1 MIETGAKHKTRKTYI
16 TSSHHQ
22 RSHHQISSSASHS
35 SQPQASSHHRRI
47 VIARL
52 LDSLARSLKYSSCIL
67 AIPALSPGDRIFP
80 FLHPPEQSESV
91 RSGAR
96 PQFGLSCADSAVRTS
111 RPRATV
117 TCTYMYLMY
126 LQYMHQLNFKTS
138 NCGALIF

>member
-67 AIPALSPGDRIFP
+67 AFWPFQLSPLAIESFRSFTRLNSP
-80 FLHPPEQSESV
+80 KVSEAGLG
-91 RSGAR
+91 RNSG
-96 PQFGLSCADSAVRTS
+96 
-111 RPRATV
+111 
-117 TCTYMYLMY
+117 
-126 LQYMHQLNFKTS
+126 
-138 NCGALIF
+138 